1 MSKIEI
7 HILVSI
13 WPCNSRSVTAAKVS
27 ICRVDTGTTFHL
39 PLHIE
44 IAITDAISPFY
55 NSLHKNL
62 AAMLDWLQ
70 FLIITCSRR
79 FQILQSYMYSST
91 KCPLALL
98 LLICVSPHKKSPD
111 AKVFSKLLLWKSFPC
126 IFVLCFLPRICEFWN
141 WLKIIEDT
149 LYLIR
154 HARSN
159 LSD

>member
-44 IAITDAISPFY
+44 IAISPFSK
-55 NSLHKNL
+55 SLHKNL

-70 FLIITCSRR
+70 FLIITWSHR
-79 FQILQSYMYSST
+79 FQILQSYRDGKHNKNSRDKFLAQKIST
-91 KCPLALL
+91 KTYPKNDPKLPKMAQKWPKMAQKLA
-98 LLICVSPHKKSPD
+98 PAKKIAEIYLQYLQLFAS
-111 AKVFSKLLLWKSFPC
+111 LLWCSVSIE
-126 IFVLCFLPRICEFWN
+126 IFI
-141 WLKIIEDT
+141 
-149 LYLIR
+149 
-154 HARSN
+154 
-159 LSD
+159 